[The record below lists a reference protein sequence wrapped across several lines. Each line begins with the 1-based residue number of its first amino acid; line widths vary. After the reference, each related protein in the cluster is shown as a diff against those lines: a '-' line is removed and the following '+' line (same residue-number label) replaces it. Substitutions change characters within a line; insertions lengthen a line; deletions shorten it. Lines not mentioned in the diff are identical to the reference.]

1 MNITIPEFFIKND
14 ILNTTKDLSYARY
27 ITRDPNSRSSI
38 DIEGNVL
45 IFVLR
50 GTKVLHLDSKD
61 KKIKAGDMVFLRS
74 GTYVMTE
81 ILDEYYE
88 GLIFFYSDNLLIDFI
103 SKYNIETLNTKD
115 QNLNIFSITSNSII
129 KNGILSILPYFNSKD
144 QNEDIIT
151 LKFEEIF
158 LNVLNGN
165 NSFKN
170 FLSTIKEDNNSFR
183 LSIEKEYERF
193 DSIKDMAKYF
203 KMSDLN
209 FRQKFK
215 TVFDT
220 TPKKWIQAKKL
231 SKAKLLLLKTDL
243 NVSEVCLE
251 LGFDNLSWFVQ
262 IFKKEFGVTPKQIKN
277 NKN

>member
-27 ITRDPNSRSSI
+27 ITRDPNTRSSI

-103 SKYNIETLNTKD
+103 SKYNIEILNTKD
-115 QNLNIFSITSNSII
+115 QNSNIFSITSNSII
-129 KNGILSILPYFNSKD
+129 KNGVLSILPYFNSKD
-144 QNEDIIT
+144 QNENIIT

>member
-27 ITRDPNSRSSI
+27 ITRNPNSRSSI

-50 GTKVLHLDSKD
+50 GTKVLHLNSKD

-103 SKYNIETLNTKD
+103 SKYNIEVLNTKD

-144 QNEDIIT
+144 QNEQIIT

-170 FLSTIKEDNNSFR
+170 FLSTLKEDNNSFK

-251 LGFDNLSWFVQ
+251 VGFDNLSWFVQ